1 MFKDVSVHLCRYKYE
16 DEPEEHVRLAEVSQI
31 LATYKTSGIVEF
43 LPENPYR
50 GQPRTTVEYQASCVA
65 LQINRLGSY
74 RHFLFVTGKIC
85 SSLKVV
91 TLLFISINRS
101 SS

>member
-1 MFKDVSVHLCRYKYE
+1 MHRYKYE

-65 LQINRLGSY
+65 LQISRLGSY
-74 RHFLFVTGKIC
+74 RHFLFVSGNA
-85 SSLKVV
+85 VH
-91 TLLFISINRS
+91 
-101 SS
+101 